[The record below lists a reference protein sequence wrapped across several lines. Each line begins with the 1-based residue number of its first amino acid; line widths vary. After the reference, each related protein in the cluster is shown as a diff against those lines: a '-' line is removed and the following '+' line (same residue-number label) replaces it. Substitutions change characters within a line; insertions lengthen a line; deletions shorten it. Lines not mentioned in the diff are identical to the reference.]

1 MKGAVLAG
9 GLGSRLYPLTY
20 ATNKHLL
27 PVFDKPMIY
36 YPIQTLVKAGIE
48 DVIVVT
54 GGPHAGDF
62 IHVLRNGEELGV
74 RHLQFAYQDGEGG
87 IADALRLCE
96 EFVDGESVAVILG
109 DNCTDADISA
119 EIASFGSGARI
130 FLKQVPDPQRFG
142 VPVFDDVLNPRRILR
157 TEEKPEHPQN
167 HYAITGL
174 YLFDAQVFDFIRP
187 LKPSAR
193 GELEITDVVNA
204 YIEQGMLS
212 WAMLEGFWSDAGTFE
227 SLYRTNVYW
236 TRKKLGAASEAALR
250 DPSESEVPS

>member
-9 GLGSRLYPLTY
+9 GLGTRLYPLTF

-36 YPIQTLVKAGIE
+36 YPIQTLVGAGIE

-62 IHVLRNGEELGV
+62 INTLRNGEELGV
-74 RHLQFAYQDGEGG
+74 RHLEYAYQDGEGG

-109 DNCTDADISA
+109 DNCTDADISLDVS
-119 EIASFGSGARI
+119 SFTQGAKI
-130 FLKQVPDPQRFG
+130 FLKEVPDPYRFG
-142 VPVFDDVLNPRRILR
+142 VPIFDDPDNPAQILR
-157 TEEKPEHPQN
+157 TEEKPADPQN

-204 YIEQGMLS
+204 YIDAGLMRWTVLN
-212 WAMLEGFWSDAGTFE
+212 AFWSDAGTFE

-236 TRKKLGAASEAALR
+236 TRKKLGLEREAELR
-250 DPSESEVPS
+250 DPIEVPS

>member
-9 GLGSRLYPLTY
+9 GLGSRLYPLTF

-36 YPIQTLVKAGIE
+36 YPIQTLVGAGIE

-62 IHVLRNGEELGV
+62 INTLRNGEELGV
-74 RHLQFAYQDGEGG
+74 RHLQFAYQNGEGG

-109 DNCTDADISA
+109 DNCTDADISQDVA
-119 EIASFGSGARI
+119 AFSSGARI
-130 FLKQVPDPQRFG
+130 FLKEVPDPQRFG
-142 VPVFDDVLNPRRILR
+142 VPVFDDLLNPGRILR
-157 TEEKPEHPQN
+157 TEEKPANPQN
-167 HYAITGL
+167 HFAITGL

-204 YIEQGMLS
+204 YIDKDRLSWGMLD
-212 WAMLEGFWSDAGTFE
+212 GFWSDAGTFE

-236 TRKKLGAASEAALR
+236 TRKKLGPDREAELR
-250 DPSESEVPS
+250 DPSESEVRS